1 MKSEESLSLS
11 KAPTFSTDQ
20 RSNFMSDEQRNSES
34 MTGSETELIMQAQR
48 GDMNAFEQLVQRHDK
63 RVLTIAAGYVHSA
76 DDAKDIYQEVF
87 LRVYKGLSKFQYKSE
102 FSTWIYRIT
111 TNVCLSHRSRRK
123 RNLHA
128 SLDQSVNDEDGQPHA
143 LKDTLPDSMSADQQ
157 THDAEIALRVEQALK
172 TLSPRQRMVFTMKH
186 YEGYKLREIAE
197 MMKCNEGTVKKYLFE
212 ATARLRKQLKDFLS

>member
-87 LRVYKGLSKFQYKSE
+87 LRVYKGLPKFQYKSE

-111 TNVCLSHRSRRK
+111 TNVCLSHRSRRN
-123 RNLHA
+123 RNSHT
-128 SLDQSVNDEDGQPHA
+128 SLDQSINDEDGQPHA
-143 LKDTLPDSMSADQQ
+143 LKDTLSDTSAADQQ
-157 THDAEIALRVEQALK
+157 TYDAEIAMRVEQALK
-172 TLSPRQRMVFTMKH
+172 TLSPRQQMVFTLKH
-186 YEGYKLREIAE
+186 YEGYKLKEIAE
-197 MMKCNEGTVKKYLFE
+197 MMRCNEGTVKKYLFE
-212 ATARLRKQLKDFLS
+212 ATARLRKQLKDFAS

>member
-48 GDMNAFEQLVQRHDK
+48 GNINAFEQLVRRHDK

-87 LRVYKGLSKFQYKSE
+87 LRVYKGLPKFQYKSE

-111 TNVCLSHRSRRK
+111 TNVCLSHRSRRN
-123 RNLHA
+123 RNSHA
-128 SLDQSVNDEDGQPHA
+128 SLDQSINDEDGQPYA
-143 LKDTLPDSMSADQQ
+143 LKDTLSDTAATDQQ
-157 THDAEIALRVEQALK
+157 THDAEIAMRVEQALK

-186 YEGYKLREIAE
+186 YEGYKLKEIAE
-197 MMKCNEGTVKKYLFE
+197 ITKCNEGTVKKYLFE
-212 ATARLRKQLKDFLS
+212 ATARLRKQLKDFSS